1 LSGVKT
7 AWVLLNLHDLFIP
20 PQPSAGGK
28 SPYSPSQPAPGPT
41 RKQAT
46 LFKAQTALES
56 RNGLDLLKGGFVFLG
71 TLQTGFELGLSTWVI
86 GDVTGVEEKVG
97 GD

>member
-1 LSGVKT
+1 
-7 AWVLLNLHDLFIP
+7 
-20 PQPSAGGK
+20 
-28 SPYSPSQPAPGPT
+28 PGPT

-71 TLQTGFELGLSTWVI
+71 TLQTGFELVLSTWVI
-86 GDVTGVEEKVG
+86 GGVTGVEEKSG
-97 GD
+97 WELSSFFMML

>member
-1 LSGVKT
+1 MPYARAYLNWEEVGSDRRRLSSGRAVW
-7 AWVLLNLHDLFIP
+7 AL
-20 PQPSAGGK
+20 
-28 SPYSPSQPAPGPT
+28 
-41 RKQAT
+41 RKGADGF
-46 LFKAQTALES
+46 LVGS

>member
-1 LSGVKT
+1 AS
-7 AWVLLNLHDLFIP
+7 VLLKQHAPCIP
-20 PQPSAGGK
+20 PQHSAGGK
-28 SPYSPSQPAPGPT
+28 SPDSPAKPYPGPT

-97 GD
+97 GN